1 MTKYLRQSTTATRV
15 IGQFVDS
22 TDGVTPKT
30 ALTIAQSDIRLSKNG
45 GTFAQSHNSAGATSM
60 EEGYYSVP
68 LDATDTSDL
77 GLLDITITV
86 GGAFGVRDTYEVLPA
101 PVFDAFVSGSVDF
114 PANCLQWNSH
124 AVNEVVS
131 GSPVVT
137 LGAAQAAYAPA
148 KAGDAMTLEADQAV
162 NVKKW
167 NSHAVNEAVNGDP
180 VCTLD
185 ATAVT
190 ALSSAVWDKLLTN
203 ISQANSIGKLI
214 QDTSALIDA
223 KISSRLSTADAD
235 DLENAVEELTAAL
248 STLQAIQTQI
258 SQIKTRTDGLPV
270 VQYP

>member
-124 AVNEVVS
+124 AVNE
-131 GSPVVT
+131 
-137 LGAAQAAYAPA
+137 
-148 KAGDAMTLEADQAV
+148 
-162 NVKKW
+162 
-167 NSHAVNEAVNGDP
+167 AVNGDP